1 MNIATRVLLE
11 LQETTLLAARAA
23 RGLFKRP
30 RYIPE
35 SIAQMDAIGVGSLT
49 IIILTGFFTGGVL
62 TLQTYPTLKYYGA
75 QGQTG
80 YLVALSLIREL
91 GPVLT
96 ALMVTGRVG
105 SAIAAELGSMSVSQ
119 QIDAMRALGTDPV
132 RKLVTPRI
140 IALLITLPLLTVIG
154 DVVGIVGGWSVAGG
168 LYGMSSDMFF
178 SSVRDGISTDD
189 IIGGII
195 KPMVFMASTD
205 IEINPTTLPP
215 SYDGQVSEDAAE
227 STFAEVDDRER
238 AIPAIEFRD
247 VHLSFDE
254 RKVLNGLTF
263 KVMKGETKIILGGS
277 GCGKSTTIKLVL
289 GLLKPDSGQILVDGE
304 DITNY
309 TELEMMRV
317 RKKIGMVFQE
327 GALFDSLSVYDNV
340 AFRLHEQGV
349 PEEEVEPEVRR
360 MLRFV
365 NLEDAID
372 KMPIELSGGMRRR
385 VGIAR
390 ALVGDPKIV
399 MFDEPTAGLDPPTA
413 RTICELAMKL
423 RDLEDVSS
431 IFVTHEMNNLEY
443 LSSEYAVVNDAGDV
457 VFELEGERLCL
468 INTKVLMLRDGQP
481 IFSGTDE
488 ALKKAEDPYIQK
500 FLRGH

>member
-1 MNIATRVLLE
+1 MSS
-11 LQETTLLAARAA
+11 
-23 RGLFKRP
+23 
-30 RYIPE
+30 PE
-35 SIAQMDAIGVGSLT
+35 SVVTEDRH
-49 IIILTGFFTGGVL
+49 
-62 TLQTYPTLKYYGA
+62 
-75 QGQTG
+75 
-80 YLVALSLIREL
+80 ALSQSGID
-91 GPVLT
+91 
-96 ALMVTGRVG
+96 GRV
-105 SAIAAELGSMSVSQ
+105 S
-119 QIDAMRALGTDPV
+119 
-132 RKLVTPRI
+132 
-140 IALLITLPLLTVIG
+140 
-154 DVVGIVGGWSVAGG
+154 
-168 LYGMSSDMFF
+168 
-178 SSVRDGISTDD
+178 
-189 IIGGII
+189 
-195 KPMVFMASTD
+195 
-205 IEINPTTLPP
+205 N
-215 SYDGQVSEDAAE
+215 DAAE
-227 STFAEVDDRER
+227 STFHEVDDRER

-247 VHLSFDE
+247 VTLAFDDRKILDGLS
-254 RKVLNGLTF
+254 F
-263 KVMKGETKIILGGS
+263 KVMKGETKLILGGS

-289 GLLKPDSGQILVDGE
+289 GLLKPDSGKVLVDGE
-304 DITNY
+304 DITDHN
-309 TELEMMRV
+309 EVQMMQV
-317 RKKIGMVFQE
+317 RKKIGMIFQE

-431 IFVTHEMNNLEY
+431 IFVTHEMNNLDY
-443 LSSEYAVVNDAGDV
+443 LSSEYAVVNEAGEV
-457 VFELEGERLCL
+457 VFEKEGERLCL
-468 INTKVLMLRDGQP
+468 INCKVLMMREGKV

-488 ALKKAEDPYIQK
+488 TLKKADDGYIQK

>member
-1 MNIATRVLLE
+1 MATTDSEVL
-11 LQETTLLAARAA
+11 QQT
-23 RGLFKRP
+23 
-30 RYIPE
+30 IP
-35 SIAQMDAIGVGSLT
+35 AI
-49 IIILTGFFTGGVL
+49 
-62 TLQTYPTLKYYGA
+62 PD
-75 QGQTG
+75 
-80 YLVALSLIREL
+80 
-91 GPVLT
+91 
-96 ALMVTGRVG
+96 GRV
-105 SAIAAELGSMSVSQ
+105 
-119 QIDAMRALGTDPV
+119 
-132 RKLVTPRI
+132 
-140 IALLITLPLLTVIG
+140 
-154 DVVGIVGGWSVAGG
+154 
-168 LYGMSSDMFF
+168 SD
-178 SSVRDGISTDD
+178 
-189 IIGGII
+189 
-195 KPMVFMASTD
+195 
-205 IEINPTTLPP
+205 
-215 SYDGQVSEDAAE
+215 DAAE

-247 VHLSFDE
+247 VHLGFAD
-254 RKVLNGLTF
+254 RKVLDGLSF

-289 GLLKPDSGQILVDGE
+289 GLLKPDEGRILVDGE

-309 TELEMMRV
+309 TEDQMMVV
-317 RKKIGMVFQE
+317 RKKIGMIFQE

-349 PEEEVEPEVRR
+349 PEDEVEPEVRR

-431 IFVTHEMNNLEY
+431 IFVTHEMNNLDY
-443 LSSEYAVVNDAGDV
+443 LSSEYAVVNDAGEV
-457 VFELEGERLCL
+457 VFEREGERLCL
-468 INTKVLMLRDGQP
+468 INTKVLMMREGRV

-488 ALKKAEDPYIQK
+488 TLRKAEDPYINK

>member
-1 MNIATRVLLE
+1 
-11 LQETTLLAARAA
+11 
-23 RGLFKRP
+23 
-30 RYIPE
+30 
-35 SIAQMDAIGVGSLT
+35 
-49 IIILTGFFTGGVL
+49 
-62 TLQTYPTLKYYGA
+62 
-75 QGQTG
+75 
-80 YLVALSLIREL
+80 
-91 GPVLT
+91 
-96 ALMVTGRVG
+96 
-105 SAIAAELGSMSVSQ
+105 
-119 QIDAMRALGTDPV
+119 
-132 RKLVTPRI
+132 
-140 IALLITLPLLTVIG
+140 
-154 DVVGIVGGWSVAGG
+154 
-168 LYGMSSDMFF
+168 
-178 SSVRDGISTDD
+178 
-189 IIGGII
+189 
-195 KPMVFMASTD
+195 MASTD
-205 IEINPTTLPP
+205 TEIHKSVPP
-215 SYDGQVSEDAAE
+215 PQLDGRVSEDAAE
-227 STFAEVDDRER
+227 STFAEVDDLDR

-247 VHLSFDE
+247 VHLAFDE
-254 RKVLNGLTF
+254 RKVLDGLTF

-304 DITNY
+304 DITNFS
-309 TELEMMRV
+309 EIEMMRV
-317 RKKIGMVFQE
+317 RKKIGMIFQE

-349 PEEEVEPEVRR
+349 PEEEVQPEVRR

-431 IFVTHEMNNLEY
+431 IFVTHEMNNLDY
-443 LSSEYAVVNDAGDV
+443 LCSEYAVVNDAGDV
-457 VFELEGERLCL
+457 VFEKEGERLCL
-468 INTKVLMLRDGQP
+468 TNTKVMMMRDGKP

-488 ALKKAEDPYIQK
+488 ALKKAEDPYIQR

>member
-1 MNIATRVLLE
+1 MSS
-11 LQETTLLAARAA
+11 QES
-23 RGLFKRP
+23 P
-30 RYIPE
+30 
-35 SIAQMDAIGVGSLT
+35 LT
-49 IIILTGFFTGGVL
+49 EDRH
-62 TLQTYPTLKYYGA
+62 P
-75 QGQTG
+75 
-80 YLVALSLIREL
+80 LSQ
-91 GPVLT
+91 
-96 ALMVTGRVG
+96 
-105 SAIAAELGSMSVSQ
+105 SAI
-119 QIDAMRALGTDPV
+119 
-132 RKLVTPRI
+132 
-140 IALLITLPLLTVIG
+140 
-154 DVVGIVGGWSVAGG
+154 
-168 LYGMSSDMFF
+168 
-178 SSVRDGISTDD
+178 
-189 IIGGII
+189 
-195 KPMVFMASTD
+195 
-205 IEINPTTLPP
+205 
-215 SYDGQVSEDAAE
+215 DGQVSENAAE
-227 STFAEVDDRER
+227 STFHEIDDQDR

-247 VHLSFDE
+247 VSLSFDE
-254 RKVLNGLTF
+254 RQVLDGLSF

-289 GLLKPDSGQILVDGE
+289 GLLKPDSGQVLVDGE
-304 DITNY
+304 DITHYN
-309 TELEMMRV
+309 EVQMMRV
-317 RKKIGMVFQE
+317 RKKIGMIFQE

-349 PEEEVEPEVRR
+349 PEDQVEPEVRR
-360 MLRFV
+360 MLQFV

-443 LSSEYAVVNDAGDV
+443 LSSEYAVVNDAGEV
-457 VFELEGERLCL
+457 VFEKEGERLCL
-468 INTKVLMLRDGQP
+468 INCKTLMMREGKV

-488 ALKKAEDPYIQK
+488 TLKKADDPYIQK